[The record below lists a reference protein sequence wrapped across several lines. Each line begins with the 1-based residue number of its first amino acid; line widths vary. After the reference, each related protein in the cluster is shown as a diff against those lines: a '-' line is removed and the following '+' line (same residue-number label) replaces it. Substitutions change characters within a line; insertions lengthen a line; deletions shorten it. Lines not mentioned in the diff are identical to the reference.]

1 MRYQTEVKE
10 ELDEIE
16 KLRKEFEQY
25 KTVLQNQIT
34 KNLATSSGSG
44 EVRLEFLD
52 DVDRDTAKVNGK
64 FLKFDSSSGKFVG
77 DDASISDETIQD
89 VIGNMVSSNTESGI
103 TVTYQDADG
112 TLDFTIGTLNQDTT

>member
-52 DVDRDTAKVNGK
+52 DVDRDTCK
-64 FLKFDSSSGKFVG
+64 S
-77 DDASISDETIQD
+77 QW
-89 VIGNMVSSNTESGI
+89 
-103 TVTYQDADG
+103 
-112 TLDFTIGTLNQDTT
+112 